1 MQKQYDTLPTGLPDW
16 NGEAINDFDLSDY
29 MFKDPIHYS
38 EEWFSF
44 IEEKVKDE
52 NLADEYK
59 QIMINIMHKKH
70 GVDVRLSLTI
80 FIYIIAH
87 GFTITVNEFKNLTEK
102 IIYKMEEL
110 ELGYHDLID
119 EWKNTLAGVT
129 VDDEVINARIELRGF
144 VYKTLKERLDAM
156 QAISDKLN
164 PVSEVFS
171 IEHNQNCY
179 PVVRVLA
186 FENGLGIGPLGV
198 NLGGSNTITVN
209 CDTEYMGKN
218 SLKVKI
224 PLAFAMTHPT
234 TERISA
240 NEYLLVE
247 GIKSL
252 IIEVGTKAEANVETF
267 LMKVIQSDFTDK
279 VAGSIIENSNKMKAW
294 NSVTLQ
300 TPSSNSWLE
309 MSQNNYDLI
318 KKLDENI
325 YTGST
330 TINGQIRQMLI
341 SYDALSLIE
350 KSFPGIFK
358 NATTNAEKVKIVRDS
373 IICWKIP
380 VFCKGS
386 GPAGNKVSLQT
397 YFEGAG
403 WSTIASH
410 NKSEIT
416 ELSYQNGSTTNGF
429 IDSAGVINTIVY
441 TDSSNGTIPST
452 VSIDYTNITITARVP
467 FSKI

>member
-1 MQKQYDTLPTGLPDW
+1 MANEIQIPLDPNPLGPLEPIFFTGTITPLSQVYADFVRSKLFGKHVREALARGILIASIDANEAKDIARIANAKSDETSERQDELEERWETVLAETTDGAEVIDARTGLRGTSWP
-16 NGEAINDFDLSDY
+16 
-29 MFKDPIHYS
+29 
-38 EEWFSF
+38 
-44 IEEKVKDE
+44 
-52 NLADEYK
+52 
-59 QIMINIMHKKH
+59 
-70 GVDVRLSLTI
+70 TI
-80 FIYIIAH
+80 K
-87 GFTITVNEFKNLTEK
+87 G
-102 IIYKMEEL
+102 
-110 ELGYHDLID
+110 
-119 EWKNTLAGVT
+119 
-129 VDDEVINARIELRGF
+129 
-144 VYKTLKERLDAM
+144 RLDSM
-156 QAISDKLN
+156 QAIDDKLN
-164 PVSEVFS
+164 PISEVFS

-429 IDSAGVINTIVY
+429 IDSSGVINTIVY